1 MQYYKKRY
9 FLSVFFH
16 INLAAL
22 FFFHRSMACGATAMA
37 SLFCRNGFPQGRGSV
52 TFPSGNASSPSTG
65 RRKTRLVCPRENRPR
80 KPREKKHDG
89 ADDGRKNLHDTH
101 SDLQCFTAIAK
112 SAHTA
117 TDTRPVEGRLPCPA
131 AEHGDILPALFFSS
145 LYERLF
151 FPYIQAIYLLAAPRL
166 SAGKLPF
173 TEKGPEKAKVPL
185 REKRKAPV
193 TVQHATCTIQGGSA
207 LCRS

>member
-89 ADDGRKNLHDTH
+89 ADDGRKNPHDTH
-101 SDLQCFTAIAK
+101 SGLQCFTAIAK

-131 AEHGDILPALFFSS
+131 AEHGDILPALFSPLFTNAF
-145 LYERLF
+145 F
-151 FPYIQAIYLLAAPRL
+151 FPTYKQYTCWRLPASRQENSLLRKKAPKKQR
-166 SAGKLPF
+166 ARPVK
-173 TEKGPEKAKVPL
+173 
-185 REKRKAPV
+185 KRKAPV